1 MSRRPVKPSLTMRA
15 IGHAFGV
22 LGAVMGLNAIA
33 TSIDPRYLRLFPFEQ
48 TGIQQAPAGL
58 ISVGLIALA
67 MWLVT
72 QRSSRS
78 AKAKIDP
85 PETL

>member
-1 MSRRPVKPSLTMRA
+1 MTRRPMKPNLTMRA

-22 LGAVMGLNAIA
+22 LGVVMGFNAIA
-33 TSIDPRYLRLFPFEQ
+33 TSINPRYLSLFPFEA

-67 MWLVT
+67 MWLVAERNRT
-72 QRSSRS
+72 